1 VVKPEVEI
9 MGRWKKSIPEGTRD
23 ILFLDCAHKKH
34 VESLLKGVYL
44 QRGFMEII
52 TPTLEFYDIYA
63 GESLWIDQENMYKL
77 FDSKGRILVLRPDIT
92 TPIARLA
99 GTKLKESFY
108 PLKLCYSQNVFRTN
122 ENLNGKRN
130 EFTQSGVE
138 LIGCKGLRADLEVI
152 ITAIKALLVAGVENF
167 KLELGHVGFFKGIMD
182 ELPLEKE
189 DKESIRRFIENK
201 NFAALRDFLN
211 DKSEVLTKE
220 KIDVLNMLPALF
232 GDISLLERAKKLT
245 SSPTAI
251 EALNEIQKIY
261 KMLEGMKLSK
271 YISFDLGMVHHINYY
286 TGLIFRAY
294 IDGTGYDVLYGGRYD
309 GLVSN
314 FGIEVPATGFAINVD
329 RILEVLKKENY
340 HISGSITP
348 YYIIHCSEEN
358 LGQGNELLEDLV
370 KKGYKCELSLY
381 SEKEATIDYAKKRE
395 IDNVLF
401 LDGEKE
407 VYRYNITKDT
417 LELFVKV
424 EE

>member
-1 VVKPEVEI
+1 

-23 ILFLDCAHKKH
+23 ILFVDCADKNH

-52 TPTLEFYDIYA
+52 TPTLEFYDVYA
-63 GESLWIDQENMYKL
+63 GDSLWIDQEDMYKL

-99 GTKLKESFY
+99 GTKLKDSFY

-122 ENLNGKRN
+122 EDLNGKRN

-138 LIGCKGLRADLEVI
+138 LIGCKGLRADVEVI
-152 ITAIKALLVAGVENF
+152 ITAVKALLVAGVENF

-182 ELPLEKE
+182 ELPLEME
-189 DKESIRRFIENK
+189 DKEKIRRFIENK
-201 NFAALRDFLN
+201 NFVALRDFLN
-211 DKSEVLTKE
+211 EKSELLSKE
-220 KIDVLNMLPALF
+220 KIEVLNMLPALF

-245 SSPTAI
+245 TNPMALD
-251 EALNEIQKIY
+251 ALNDIQKIY
-261 KMLEGMKLSK
+261 KMLDDMKLSQ
-271 YISFDLGMVHHINYY
+271 YISLDLGMVHHINYY

-294 IDGTGYDVLYGGRYD
+294 IDGVGYDVLYGGRYD

-314 FGIEVPATGFAINVD
+314 FGLEVPATGFAINVD
-329 RILEVLKKENY
+329 RILEVLKKQNH

-348 YYIIHCSEEN
+348 DYIIHCNVEK
-358 LGQGNELLEDLV
+358 LGLGNELLESLV

-381 SEKEATIDYAKKRE
+381 SDKGATIDYAKNRGVE
-395 IDNVLF
+395 NVLI
-401 LDGEKE
+401 LDGDEE
-407 VYRYNITKDT
+407 IYRYSVNKNT
-417 LELFVKV
+417 LVGLFKV
-424 EE
+424 EEEI